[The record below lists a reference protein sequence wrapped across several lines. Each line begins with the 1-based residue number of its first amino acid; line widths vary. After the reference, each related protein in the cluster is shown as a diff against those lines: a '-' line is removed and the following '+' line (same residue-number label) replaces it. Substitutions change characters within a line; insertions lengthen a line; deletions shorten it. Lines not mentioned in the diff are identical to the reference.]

1 MPGWTIE
8 LLDADGY
15 PPETGATYYENARG
29 KALYGRAVGP
39 ADAWVAGEDS
49 GIEVDALGG
58 EPGVHSA
65 RWADEG
71 RQHLAL
77 LERLEGERDRAARM
91 IAHIVAIAPEGRE
104 VDVVGV
110 IDGEVATE
118 ARGSGGFGYDP
129 VFVPEGQTQTTAE
142 LGDDWKRANSHRA
155 RAAQA
160 LSAALGAS

>member
-1 MPGWTIE
+1 
-8 LLDADGY
+8 
-15 PPETGATYYENARG
+15 
-29 KALYGRAVGP
+29 
-39 ADAWVAGEDS
+39 
-49 GIEVDALGG
+49 
-58 EPGVHSA
+58 
-65 RWADEG
+65 
-71 RQHLAL
+71 
-77 LERLEGERDRAARM
+77 M